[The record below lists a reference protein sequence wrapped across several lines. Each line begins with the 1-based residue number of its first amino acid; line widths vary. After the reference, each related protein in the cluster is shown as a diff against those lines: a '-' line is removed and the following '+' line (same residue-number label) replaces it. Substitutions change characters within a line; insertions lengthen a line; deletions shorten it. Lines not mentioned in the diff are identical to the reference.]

1 LAVTSATATSMRA
14 QERAVVTSRRVVI
27 SSSKL
32 VTAVVAGFVA
42 THIATVTGYWYA
54 GIGLPNLDFNLFNGI
69 LLVPKSDAQ
78 SQFILGGVFHY
89 MTGISYAIVYVYLI
103 HPLLPLADTT
113 LGNLAKGLLFGL
125 ILGVISALWWVP
137 VLFPQF
143 NAGFATLNFG
153 WTTLAAIFVWHA
165 VWGINMGA
173 LYNPAPANEAS

>member
-1 LAVTSATATSMRA
+1 MTATSATASMRA
-14 QERAVVTSRRVVI
+14 QARVVTSRRVVI

-32 VTAVVAGFVA
+32 ITAIVAGFVA
-42 THIATVTGYWYA
+42 THIATVTGYWYT

-78 SQFILGGVFHY
+78 TQFILGAVFHY
-89 MTGISYAIVYVYLI
+89 MTGISYSIVYVYLI
-103 HPLLPLADTT
+103 HPLLPLPDTT
-113 LGNLAKGLLFGL
+113 LGNLAKGLAFGV
-125 ILGVISALWWVP
+125 ILAVISALWWVP

-165 VWGINMGA
+165 IWGINVGA
-173 LYNPAPANEAS
+173 LYNPAPPSDFD

>member
-1 LAVTSATATSMRA
+1 LAATSATASLRA
-14 QERAVVTSRRVVI
+14 HARAVVTSRRVVI

-32 VTAVVAGFVA
+32 ITAVVAGFVA

-54 GIGLPNLDFNLFNGI
+54 GIGLPNLDFSLFNGI

-78 SQFILGGVFHY
+78 AQFILGGIFHY

-113 LGNLAKGLLFGL
+113 RGNLAKGLVFGL

-153 WTTLAAIFVWHA
+153 WSTLAAIFLWHA
-165 VWGINMGA
+165 IWGINMGA
-173 LYNPAPANEAS
+173 LYNPAPENEVS

>member
-1 LAVTSATATSMRA
+1 LAATSATASMRA
-14 QERAVVTSRRVVI
+14 QVRTVVTSRRVVI

-32 VTAVVAGFVA
+32 ITAIIAGFVA

-54 GIGLPNLDFNLFNGI
+54 GIGLPNLDFSLFNGI

-78 SQFILGGVFHY
+78 SQFIIGGAFHY
-89 MTGISYAIVYVYLI
+89 MTGISYAIAYVYLI
-103 HPLLPLADTT
+103 HPLLPVADTT
-113 LGNLAKGLLFGL
+113 RGNLIKGLIFGL
-125 ILGVISALWWVP
+125 ILGAISALWWVP

-153 WTTLAAIFVWHA
+153 WSTLIAILVWHA
-165 VWGINMGA
+165 VWGLNMGA